1 MRETRATAYSHCPS
15 IREVYNRANKDI
27 KLLKYAA
34 LRQHLQATELLEAR
48 HNFDFAQITD
58 S

>member
-1 MRETRATAYSHCPS
+1 MATAYSHCPS